1 MADLLVL
8 GSDVNFWFGANE
20 LRKQI
25 LWDVD
30 ISVAKGEI
38 VLLTGPSGSGKT
50 TLLTLVGCLRSARS
64 GSLVVNGSE
73 VVGASEKEMTFL
85 RRRIGFIFQSHNLHR
100 SLTAL
105 ENVRM
110 GLEVQGHCSTAYMNK
125 RAREILALVG
135 LEERRDHYP
144 QQLSGGQKQ
153 RVAVARALVSN
164 PPLIL
169 ADEPTAALDSQSGR
183 DVVNLLQ
190 QLARENGTAILMVT
204 HDNRIL
210 DIADR
215 VICME
220 DGRIKALSR
229 AAK

>member
-1 MADLLVL
+1 MTNLLVS
-8 GSDVNFWFGANE
+8 GANVNFWFGTNE

-25 LWDVD
+25 LWDVNL
-30 ISVAKGEI
+30 SVAKGEI

-64 GSLVVNGSE
+64 GCLVVNGAE
-73 VVGASEKEMTFL
+73 VVGASERELTFL

-110 GLEVQGHCSTAYMNK
+110 GLEVQGTHSFEYMNQ

-135 LEERRDHYP
+135 LDEWREHYP

-153 RVAVARALVSN
+153 RVAVARALVAN

-169 ADEPTAALDSQSGR
+169 ADEPTAALDSKSGR

-215 VICME
+215 VVSME
-220 DGRIKALSR
+220 DGRIRDLTAV
-229 AAK
+229 AN